1 MSAMQQLETY
11 RQAQISTMSG
21 RDVEAAAL
29 TRSALLLSE
38 CQRNWDTWDARDR
51 DAKLSEALRTNQLV
65 WSIFQSELVKEDNPL
80 PRQLRQ
86 DILSLSMFIDKRIM
100 EVLVNP
106 ESEKLNA
113 IININL
119 NLASGLRGSAA

>member
-11 RQAQISTMSG
+11 RKAQISTMSG
-21 RDVEAAAL
+21 RDIEAAAL

-38 CQRNWDTWDARDR
+38 CQNNWDSWDPGDR
-51 DAKLSEALRTNQLV
+51 DAKLGEALRTNQMV
-65 WSIFQSELVKEDNPL
+65 WSIFQSELAKEDNPL
-80 PRQLRQ
+80 PKQLRQ
-86 DILSLSMFIDKRIM
+86 DILSLSLFIDKRIV
-100 EVLVNP
+100 EVLAYP

-119 NLASGLRGSAA
+119 NLAAGLRGSGA